1 MEQTVFA
8 LSRTLFLPKG
18 SPPILN
24 IENLKIDVRKKDI
37 SEDNGYIFCA
47 GDIDIL
53 IDYMSQ
59 DEQHIN
65 QGHPWQV
72 FISLPFEMKEK
83 GHSKCPPLCELGI
96 DDLQWFVVAPRAL
109 ELSLSIILQQP
120 ESYEPCPGEREWA
133 GRLQSAEYQREELIE
148 KVTEDLTPREEE
160 VAKMASYEQ
169 EIDMQSQ
176 ECTVESRENTED
188 MGYIQDMNVVVDI
201 DLPVVKENEGNEN
214 ISLAEAVLAKNQ
226 MADAAETQVVAKAE
240 SNISLSTIQQQD
252 DKDISPVSAQPLS
265 QIDSTGHCKRFCLRF
280 YRVQPGEEAL
290 SVALRFGVSMDE
302 LAAKNKI
309 QPQDI
314 HSGMMLAIP
323 C

>member
-1 MEQTVFA
+1 MDQTVFA

-37 SEDNGYIFCA
+37 SEENGYIFCA

-59 DEQHIN
+59 DERHIN

-83 GHSKCPPLCELGI
+83 GHSKCPPLCELGV

-109 ELSLSIILQQP
+109 ELNLSLILQQP
-120 ESYEPCPGEREWA
+120 DSDELCPGEKEWA
-133 GRLQSAEYQREELIE
+133 QRSQSAEYQREELVE
-148 KVTEDLTPREEE
+148 KVTEDLMPQEERA
-160 VAKMASYEQ
+160 AKMASYEQ
-169 EIDMQSQ
+169 PFDGQSQ
-176 ECTVESRENTED
+176 ECAVQSRENIED
-188 MGYIQDMNVVVDI
+188 IGYIQDMNVAAEVG
-201 DLPVVKENEGNEN
+201 LTAERENED

-226 MADAAETQVVAKAE
+226 AASSAAEIEAASKVSSE
-240 SNISLSTIQQQD
+240 IPILTIQKD
-252 DKDISPVSAQPLS
+252 DKGVLPASVQMAPAGQ
-265 QIDSTGHCKRFCLRF
+265 CKRFCLRF